1 VTAACL
7 SMQCKV
13 LPSLHFECYCCLQ
26 QSYAVLRT
34 SASAYAAGYQIFT
47 SQAIEEC
54 CLHCIFVWSN
64 SPLNENSSLPQNFPT
79 TFAILLLLVLVPNPS
94 LLFHSL
100 CVFFSCGFL
109 CLFFLHVK
117 KFAVADVGLH
127 LFSVKRFLYSLIT
140 TVVLRTYGEFH
151 GLRRRIMC
159 VGTVACA
166 SYHSRFCGHVI
177 FTVSS
182 QQQETAFLV
191 LFTYFIATKK
201 ED

>member
-1 VTAACL
+1 
-7 SMQCKV
+7 M
-13 LPSLHFECYCCLQ
+13 P
-26 QSYAVLRT
+26 
-34 SASAYAAGYQIFT
+34 
-47 SQAIEEC
+47 
-54 CLHCIFVWSN
+54 
-64 SPLNENSSLPQNFPT
+64 
-79 TFAILLLLVLVPNPS
+79 
-94 LLFHSL
+94 
-100 CVFFSCGFL
+100 FFF
-109 CLFFLHVK
+109 HVK

-127 LFSVKRFLYSLIT
+127 LFIVKRFLYSLIT

-166 SYHSRFCGHVI
+166 SCHNRFCGRVS

-191 LFTYFIATKK
+191 LFSYFIATKK